1 MVKIN
6 SLVFSEFRII
16 SIVICLF
23 AIYPAFSQNSDKFD
37 FTVTVNSD
45 QYFGF
50 YPYLSGI
57 YSISETT
64 AFTFYGILWS
74 AGTGRDWGN
83 WTEFGVGLDI
93 SVADGILIN
102 PSIGLVNGSLL
113 SSSGTGPAVFGEGIA
128 PTIVAGLNKKKVEGE
143 FYMGYYT
150 PIRDEAPVGGSTS
163 AYLHYWAN
171 FGVKTS
177 DFFSFGI
184 HYEQLDKSAGFNVD
198 QSETL
203 YQWLGPYVQFSDP
216 KDRALLRFA
225 GGGDLVEGND
235 SFFKLTTGFN
245 F

>member
-1 MVKIN
+1 MIYRGV
-6 SLVFSEFRII
+6 
-16 SIVICLF
+16 SILILVICLF
-23 AIYPAFSQNSDKFD
+23 ASSPAFSQNGDKLD

-50 YPYLSGI
+50 YPYFSGI

-64 AFTFYGILWS
+64 SFTFYGILWS
-74 AGTGRDWGN
+74 AGTGRNWGN

-102 PSIGLVNGSLL
+102 PSIGFVNGSLL
-113 SSSGTGPAVFGEGIA
+113 SSSGAGPAVIGEGIV
-128 PTIVAGLNKKKVEGE
+128 PTIVAGLDKKKVEGE

-150 PIRDEAPVGGSTS
+150 PIRDEAPVGGSTGS
-163 AYLHYWAN
+163 YFHYWTN
-171 FGVKTS
+171 FGVKAS
-177 DFFSFGI
+177 NFFSFGI
-184 HYEQLDKSAGFNVD
+184 HYEQLIKSAGSNID
-198 QSETL
+198 HSEKI

-225 GGGDLVEGND
+225 GGGDLIEGND